1 MSGDLVITV
10 APCGAETTREQA
22 PGVPYTPDE
31 IADEARLAFDA
42 GARMVHVHARWDDGT
57 PTQDADRY
65 IATVAAIRERA
76 PDMIVQVSTGGA
88 IGMTAEERLGSLA
101 AEPEMASLTCGT
113 VNFGRGVFENPA
125 PLMLEFARAQLA
137 AGVRPELEIFDAGH
151 LDNARWLAAKAP
163 LEGPQHHDLVLG
175 VPGGIAGTA
184 QNVVM
189 LVRSAADRLDLV
201 GDRHRPQLSAGCHG
215 CAGLRRA
222 RALRIRGSGRGGT
235 GGAGGVERRPGGARR
250 GDREAA
256 RPLAGDAGAG
266 ARAARAYV
274 SSIAGRCA
282 ASSSRTRS
290 SVTCGNSS

>member
-65 IATVAAIRERA
+65 IATVAAIRRRA

-101 AEPEMASLTCGT
+101 AEPEMAS
-113 VNFGRGVFENPA
+113 
-125 PLMLEFARAQLA
+125 RAQLA

-189 LVRSAADRLDLV
+189 LSDRLPTGSTWSATGIGRSFLPVVTAALACGGHVRCGFEDQVEVEPGVPAASNADLV
-201 GDRHRPQLSAGCHG
+201 ARVAAIAKLLGRSPATP
-215 CAGLRRA
+215 ARA
-222 RALRIRGSGRGGT
+222 RELLG
-235 GGAGGVERRPGGARR
+235 
-250 GDREAA
+250 
-256 RPLAGDAGAG
+256 LK
-266 ARAARAYV
+266 
-274 SSIAGRCA
+274 
-282 ASSSRTRS
+282 
-290 SVTCGNSS
+290 

>member
-1 MSGDLVITV
+1 MSDDLIITV
-10 APCGAETTREQA
+10 APCGAETTREQV

-31 IADEARLAFDA
+31 IAEEARRAFDA

-65 IATVAAIRERA
+65 VATVAAIRERA
-76 PDMIVQVSTGGA
+76 PGMIVQVSTGGA

-189 LVRSAADRLDLV
+189 LSDRLPPGSTWSATGIGHSFLPVATAALACGGHVRCGFEDQVEVEPGTPAASNADLV
-201 GDRHRPQLSAGCHG
+201 ARVVAIAKLLGRTPATPE
-215 CAGLRRA
+215 RA
-222 RALRIRGSGRGGT
+222 RELLGLT
-235 GGAGGVERRPGGARR
+235 
-250 GDREAA
+250 
-256 RPLAGDAGAG
+256 
-266 ARAARAYV
+266 
-274 SSIAGRCA
+274 
-282 ASSSRTRS
+282 
-290 SVTCGNSS
+290 